1 MQIRLLGNESFM
13 QKSVKIVHK
22 RFHNTLQLIESTN
35 LTGPEDSADQKD
47 KNQMHNSVQMNLK
60 EF

>member
-1 MQIRLLGNESFM
+1 M
-13 QKSVKIVHK
+13 QKSVKIVHI
-22 RFHNTLQLIESTN
+22 RFHNTLQLIESNN

-47 KNQMHNSVQMNLK
+47 KNQMNNSVQMNFK

>member
-1 MQIRLLGNESFM
+1 M

-35 LTGPEDSADQKD
+35 LTGPEDSAEQKD

>member
-1 MQIRLLGNESFM
+1 MFGNVSFM
-13 QKSVKIVHK
+13 QKSVKIVHI
-22 RFHNTLQLIESTN
+22 RFHNTLQLIESNN

-47 KNQMHNSVQMNLK
+47 KNQMNNSVQINFK

>member
-1 MQIRLLGNESFM
+1 MFGNVSFM
-13 QKSVKIVHK
+13 QKSVKIVHI
-22 RFHNTLQLIESTN
+22 RFHNTLQLIESKN
-35 LTGPEDSADQKD
+35 STGPEDSADQKD

>member
-1 MQIRLLGNESFM
+1 MFGNVSFM
-13 QKSVKIVHK
+13 QKSVKIVHI
-22 RFHNTLQLIESTN
+22 RFHNTLQLTESKN
-35 LTGPEDSADQKD
+35 STGPEDSADQKD

>member
-1 MQIRLLGNESFM
+1 M

-22 RFHNTLQLIESTN
+22 RFHNTLQLIESNN

-47 KNQMHNSVQMNLK
+47 KNQMHNSVQMNFK